1 MLMGGFA
8 QLCQMFMEAEIYFY
22 HLCNIIVGTN
32 KDDIEFS
39 DITAEIY

>member
-1 MLMGGFA
+1 
-8 QLCQMFMEAEIYFY
+8 MFMEAEIYFY